1 MPLDEAGL
9 TRKHRGRTKR
19 GERTRA
25 QILEVTRK
33 LFAQPGFR
41 GVTLD
46 QIAEETG
53 TAKSSILWHFGTK
66 EHLLL
71 EVLDGIMRDL
81 EAGYRQSYPDNLPPP
96 KKIRLF
102 VKDYVRLMEQYP
114 ELGTVFFGMLF
125 DAELINVIRDRAK
138 EMYREYRELIVHH
151 LTDSGV
157 PATDHLAAAAV
168 ALFDG
173 VFIQWYLDPQGVD
186 MQKVFESVLGGLEAL
201 ASQGA
206 SQPAGTLKG
215 RRKAKKAR
223 ESLPGPKRK
232 VFQADNERDKV
243 KGQRAKN
250 I

>member
-1 MPLDEAGL
+1 MARPKVA
-9 TRKHRGRTKR
+9 RTKR
-19 GERTRA
+19 GERTRNH
-25 QILEVTRK
+25 ILEVTRK

-81 EAGYRQSYPDNLPPP
+81 ETSYRQSYPDSLALGE
-96 KKIRLF
+96 KMQLF
-102 VKDYVRLMEQYP
+102 IKDYVRLMEQYP

-125 DAELINVIRDRAK
+125 DAELINTIRDRVK
-138 EMYREYRELIVHH
+138 EMYREYREMIVQN
-151 LTDSGV
+151 LTDTGI
-157 PATDHLAAAAV
+157 PATEHLAAAVA

-186 MQKVFESVLGGLEAL
+186 MQKALESVISGLESI
-201 ASQGA
+201 ASQSSVQKRGL
-206 SQPAGTLKG
+206 SEG
-215 RRKAKKAR
+215 RGKLR
-223 ESLPGPKRK
+223 KRK
-232 VFQADNERDKV
+232 H
-243 KGQRAKN
+243 
-250 I
+250 